1 MRKKS
6 AAKKEKIR
14 KLAEA
19 GKNADSVV
27 SERHKSETGKK
38 TLELDSDTESDAE
51 SSVLKINEKFA
62 DRFEHNQEL
71 SERQR
76 LEEKYKDVDLEEESS
91 SSEDEDDVGEL
102 ITEEIEEGIQKVLRA
117 IRENPKSLLKQDV
130 KFFPEA
136 SEDSIGAKEK
146 AQKPMLLKDYHRQN
160 LLSTAETDEKPYAI
174 QEREERAK
182 LISQLHDEEEDGED
196 ADDFLVKR
204 NTQREV
210 QAVELPDPENDG
222 NAFLQAYTS
231 SKAWVPKNIDPK
243 TGKEILPSYDDLV
256 EDDSEDDDI
265 AEQFE
270 TAYNF
275 RYEDPNAVDLV
286 SYARNQSTLRRQ
298 EQNSRKRQR
307 EKKKQAQ
314 KEAEEKRKQEIKRL
328 KKLKVNEVMK
338 KFEKLKQSFGDDA
351 DVLDQFT
358 ENDLNAE
365 FDGSEWD
372 KKMQEIFNDEFYA
385 KESGK
390 PQFSDDGE
398 DFEDEQKEEE
408 DQDEEMMDADF
419 QEEEEEEVQS
429 DKPLSKKALK
439 AQEKAKEKAEKQKIR
454 DTAVKFVEENI
465 DMVLPDEIK
474 DAEGPK
480 FKYRTVDPESFGL
493 TAKDILLADD
503 KDLNQYV
510 GIKKLATYR
519 EKDVLAKEKKK
530 YAKKKRL
537 REWRKSVFDD
547 ENEPDDESVIKALSA
562 EGRETKA
569 KKSYKKHKKN

>member
-6 AAKKEKIR
+6 AAKKEKLR
-14 KLAEA
+14 RLAE
-19 GKNADSVV
+19 
-27 SERHKSETGKK
+27 SEGNSGIISEKPKFETGKK
-38 TLELDSDTESDAE
+38 TLELGSDTDSDTESSE
-51 SSVLKINEKFA
+51 LKINEKFA

-76 LEEKYKDVDLEEESS
+76 LEEKYKDVDLDEESS
-91 SSEDEDDVGEL
+91 SSEEEDDVGEL
-102 ITEEIEEGIQKVLRA
+102 ITEEIEEGIQKVLKA
-117 IRENPKSLLKQDV
+117 IREDPKSLLKQDV

-136 SEDSIGAKEK
+136 SKVSVPEEGKT
-146 AQKPMLLKDYHRQN
+146 QKPMLLKDYHRQN
-160 LLSTAETDEKPYAI
+160 LLSAADNDEKPYVI
-174 QEREERAK
+174 QEREEREK
-182 LISQLHDEEEDGED
+182 LISQLHDNEEDGD
-196 ADDFLVKR
+196 DDFLVKR
-204 NTQREV
+204 DTQREV
-210 QAVELPDPENDG
+210 EAVELPDPENDG

-256 EDDSEDDDI
+256 EDDSEDEDI

-307 EKKKQAQ
+307 ENKKQAR

-338 KFEKLKQSFGDDA
+338 KFEKLKQAFGEDA

-358 ENDLNAE
+358 EKDLNAE

-390 PQFSDDGE
+390 PEFSDDGE
-398 DFEDEQKEEE
+398 DFEGEQDEQYEQDGQYQEVMDVD
-408 DQDEEMMDADF
+408 DQEDEERK
-419 QEEEEEEVQS
+419 ES
-429 DKPLSKKALK
+429 KPLSKKALK

-474 DAEGPK
+474 NAEGPK

-503 KDLNQYV
+503 KDLNQYI

-519 EKDVLAKEKKK
+519 EKDVVAKEKKK

-547 ENEPDDESVIKALSA
+547 ENEPDDELVIKALVS
-562 EGRETKA
+562 EDGGSKG
-569 KKSYKKHKKN
+569 KKSHKKQKKN